1 MIKRIP
7 RRIDGLPRAG
17 KQFLMAGWDAA
28 IAPLCLVAA
37 IAVRLGSMN
46 RNEVVLWTL
55 MAVAAA
61 ATPPLFW
68 AFGLYREI
76 TRYIGPRY
84 AWLLVQGCL
93 ASSLVLMGAALF
105 MPGRASGFP
114 RTAIVIYA
122 LFLFCAAGGA
132 RLVVRQVLRSTS
144 ATRQRVAIYGS
155 GDAGAGLL
163 SAISQD
169 RATKVVAFFDDDSS
183 RVGGSLRG
191 VPILHTS
198 QAVQALPR
206 LRADALLVALAPA
219 HRGRKTEFLESMA
232 AAGVRVLAVPTLG
245 EIRDGRVQVD
255 ALRPISIEDL
265 LGRPAVKPDE
275 ELLRANVVG
284 KTVVVTGAGGSI
296 GSELCRQIV
305 RLGPRSLVIVDNGE
319 FNLFRIHEELLETLE
334 RMGPE
339 GQRPRLVRCLGSVT
353 DAACM
358 DGLFSFHRPDTVYH
372 AAAYKHLPILEENE
386 CEGADVNVL
395 GTLRVA
401 EAALAHGTA
410 NVVFV
415 STDKA
420 VRPTSILGAT
430 KRLGEMVLQALAED
444 RQATSSTVFT
454 MVRFGNVLGSS
465 GSVIPIF
472 HRQIA
477 AGGPV
482 TVTHPEVKRYFM
494 TIPEACELI
503 LQAGAM
509 GRGGDVFVLDMGE
522 QVNIAHLAR
531 RMIQLAGRTVRDAE
545 SPDGEIEIRFT
556 GLRKAEKLSEELV
569 IGSDVAATD
578 HPGILRAKEHL
589 VPWRQL
595 TASLQQLEAAI
606 SQHDSRGVRAVLERI
621 VADYRARVGSS

>member
-1 MIKRIP
+1 MKRIP
-7 RRIDGLPRAG
+7 RRIDSLPRAG
-17 KQFLMAGWDAA
+17 KQFLMAGWDAS
-28 IAPLCLVAA
+28 IAPLCLAAA

-68 AFGLYREI
+68 LFGLYREI

-84 AWLLVQGCL
+84 AWLLVQGCM
-93 ASSLVLMGAALF
+93 ASALVLMSAALF
-105 MPGRASGFP
+105 LPDRAAGFP
-114 RTAIVIYA
+114 RTAIIIYA

-132 RLVVRQVLRSTS
+132 RLIVRHVLRSS
-144 ATRQRVAIYGS
+144 AAVRQRVAIYGA

-169 RATKVVAFFDDDSS
+169 RATKVVAFFDDDPA
-183 RVGGSLRG
+183 RIGGALRG
-191 VPILHTS
+191 VPILRTS
-198 QAVQALPR
+198 GAVEAMAT
-206 LRADALLVALAPA
+206 LRADALLVALSPA
-219 HRGRKTEFLESMA
+219 QRGRKTEFLESMA

-255 ALRPISIEDL
+255 ALRPVAIEDL
-265 LGRPAVKPDE
+265 LGRPAVQPDAA
-275 ELLRANVVG
+275 LLRANVAG
-284 KTVVVTGAGGSI
+284 KTVLVTGAGGSI
-296 GSELCRQIV
+296 GSELCRQIL
-305 RLGPRSLVIVDNGE
+305 RLGPRSLVLVDNGE
-319 FNLFRIHEELLETLE
+319 FNLYRIHEEMAEALE
-334 RMGPE
+334 RLDGATS
-339 GQRPRLVRCLGSVT
+339 RPRVVRCLASVT

-358 DGLFSFHRPDTVYH
+358 DGLFAFHRPDTVYH
-372 AAAYKHLPILEENE
+372 AAAYKHLPILEESE

-401 EAALAHGTA
+401 EAALTHGTA

-420 VRPTSILGAT
+420 VRPTSVLGAT
-430 KRLGEMVLQALAED
+430 KRMGEMVLQALAEE
-444 RQATSSTVFT
+444 RREGSHTVFT

-472 HRQIA
+472 HRQVA
-477 AGGPV
+477 AGGPL
-482 TVTHPEVKRYFM
+482 TVTHPDVKRYFM

-531 RMIQLAGRTVRDAE
+531 RMIQLAGRTVRDADN
-545 SPDGEIEIRFT
+545 PGGEIEIRFT
-556 GLRKAEKLSEELV
+556 GLRPAEKLSEELV

-578 HPGILRAKEHL
+578 HPGILRAKEHML
-589 VPWRQL
+589 SWRQL
-595 TASLQQLEAAI
+595 ATALQQLEAAI
-606 SQHDSRGVRAVLERI
+606 SQHDPREVRSVLERT
-621 VADYRARVGSS
+621 VADYRTPSAKS